1 VGRPPQELMRGWGR
15 PPICKA
21 SGPDHGLGIRATHNL
36 VEEGKKG
43 SVVWAERTD
52 EECRDER
59 KTLGSKEGLREK
71 SELGSQRRETESGEG
86 E

>member
-21 SGPDHGLGIRATHNL
+21 SRPDHGLGIRATHNL

-43 SVVWAERTD
+43 SVVGRGRPAKSAEMRA
-52 EECRDER
+52 EA
-59 KTLGSKEGLREK
+59 LGSEEGLKEE
-71 SELGSQRRETESGEG
+71 SEF
-86 E
+86 

>member
-1 VGRPPQELMRGWGR
+1 MRGWGR

-21 SGPDHGLGIRATHNL
+21 SRPDHGLGIRATHNL

-43 SVVWAERTD
+43 RRGGQRKTC

-59 KTLGSKEGLREK
+59 ETELSGSRKNCEK
-71 SELGSQRRETESGEG
+71 SVF
-86 E
+86 